1 MENFFS
7 TLKSHAAR
15 DAEVEAAT
23 RAHLSQFKTWIVEDE
38 PEPPELLCARIDAHD
53 YTPPLYVQPDRTFDA
68 AAMVQHYLNQR
79 RELYPRRTL
88 IFQEF
93 KLTSLT

>member
-1 MENFFS
+1 M
-7 TLKSHAAR
+7 LH
-15 DAEVEAAT
+15 VAAT
-23 RAHLSQFKTWIVEDE
+23 RKPCTFFILFSRR
-38 PEPPELLCARIDAHD
+38 P
-53 YTPPLYVQPDRTFDA
+53 QPNESFHEQVHVRLWRKWLA
-68 AAMVQHYLNQR
+68 GQRYLNQR